1 MCLPHLERPTKVERC
16 GLSPISICC
25 EFALARMPL
34 VKSVRNGPQPTVQSR
49 PRPSTR
55 DHDRGSFAQSL
66 VLLQSGGLNSLK
78 AVSELYSFDHPLH
91 LFRLVSDRLGTDP
104 EELL

>member
-1 MCLPHLERPTKVERC
+1 MCIPHLERPTKVECYR
-16 GLSPISICC
+16 LSPIPICC
-25 EFALARMPL
+25 EFGHARIPL
-34 VKSVRNGPQPTVQSR
+34 VKSFRDGPQPTVQSR

-66 VLLQSGGLNSLK
+66 VLLQSGGLNYLK

-91 LFRLVSDRLGTDP
+91 LFRLV
-104 EELL
+104 